1 MAELNID
8 LAQSLFG
15 LGRGLALGAGFEGK
29 LKVVRS
35 LNDTPIAFAKPFRD
49 LDPNPEPEFRENLST
64 ALVDKPVLATDLQ
77 IGDFQFPIPPVIVV
91 SCKKQ
96 VVQTA
101 VAGRDFTVKEIIAAQ
116 DYSVKI
122 NAFLKLPDVA
132 AEEGQRF
139 GRLDD
144 RLPLDMLKQLT
155 DVYKEHKAQEVTCRL
170 LNYVFG
176 IRQLVLTDFTP
187 MTDQF
192 YAGAIAVQLTALSDQ
207 DFELELEEEQAEIV
221 DLSRFSGV

>member
-15 LGRGLALGAGFEGK
+15 LGKGLAQGAAFQGKLQVVRGLH
-29 LKVVRS
+29 
-35 LNDTPIAFAKPFRD
+35 DTPIAFAAPFRD

-64 ALVDKPVLATDLQ
+64 ALVDRPVLATDLQ
-77 IGDFQFPIPPVIVV
+77 IGDFKFPIPPVIVV
-91 SCKKQ
+91 SCKKH
-96 VVQTA
+96 VVQTP
-101 VAGRDFTVKEIIAAQ
+101 VAGRDFTVKEIISAE

-122 NAFLKLPDVA
+122 NAFLKLPDKP

-139 GRLDD
+139 GQLDD
-144 RLPLDMLKQLT
+144 TLPLDMLKQLT
-155 DVYKEHKAQEVTCRL
+155 DVYKEHKAQQVTCRL

-187 MTDQF
+187 QTDQY
-192 YAGAIAVQLTALSDQ
+192 YAGAIAVQLSALSDQ

-221 DLSRFSGV
+221 DNSRFLGV